1 MNINISRLQAGEY
14 AVLRR
19 FLYHAI
25 FVPEGECP
33 PDPAILDE
41 PELRVYLDGFGQEQ
55 GDVAVAVRADGNIV
69 GAAWARVMDDYG
81 HIYDGVPALS
91 ISLLPEY
98 RGMGLGKR
106 LLSGLLEEL
115 RGAGYERVTLAVQ
128 KANLKACKLYTGL
141 GFETVGENHEEYL
154 MVNYLT

>member
-19 FLYHAI
+19 FLYHSI

-81 HIYDGVPALS
+81 HIYDGVPSLS

-98 RGMGLGKR
+98 RGWAWE
-106 LLSGLLEEL
+106 SACS
-115 RGAGYERVTLAVQ
+115 RGFWRSCVGPDM
-128 KANLKACKLYTGL
+128 TG
-141 GFETVGENHEEYL
+141 
-154 MVNYLT
+154 